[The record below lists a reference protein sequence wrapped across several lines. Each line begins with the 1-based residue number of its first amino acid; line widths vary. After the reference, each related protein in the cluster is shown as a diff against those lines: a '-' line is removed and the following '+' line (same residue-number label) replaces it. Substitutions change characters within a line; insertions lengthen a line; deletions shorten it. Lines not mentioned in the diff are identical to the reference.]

1 MGWQARLPKNVAMF
15 FSKLYNG
22 KTLNFDIFMQA
33 PQVEQTPGTLIQS
46 LYETDFYAWTQEQAQ
61 LLKHREW
68 NKLDLPNLIEE
79 IESLGKQQ
87 RAELRN
93 RLKVLLGH
101 LLKWEYQVE
110 RRSRSW
116 LMTIRIQRRDTQE
129 LLSENPSLKP
139 YLQEAL
145 QKIYESGR
153 DLATGETNLPLKT
166 FPENCPYTSEDI
178 FSDQFYPGEPA
189 MDDVMD

>member
-1 MGWQARLPKNVAMF
+1 M
-15 FSKLYNG
+15 
-22 KTLNFDIFMQA
+22 
-33 PQVEQTPGTLIQS
+33 QTPQTKQIPEINSKS
-46 LYETDFYAWTQEQAQ
+46 LYDTDFYAWIQEQAK
-61 LLKHREW
+61 LLKYQEW

-93 RLKVLLGH
+93 RLKVLIGH
-101 LLKWEYQVE
+101 LLKWEYQAE

-116 LMTIRIQRRDTQE
+116 LMTIRVQRRDTQE
-129 LLSENPSLKP
+129 FLDENPSLKP

-153 DLATGETNLPLKT
+153 DLAAGETNLPLKI
-166 FPENCPYTSEDI
+166 FPKNCPYTLAEI
-178 FSDQFYPGEPA
+178 FRDRFYPGEPA
-189 MDDVMD
+189 TDDLME